1 MIPAMDGTI
10 DVVHVTRPT
19 SGGVRR
25 HVVDLI
31 TGLVTKGL
39 KQALVY
45 SLADADETFIEA
57 LPRMHAMGV
66 ETIHAEMAREINP
79 LADLRAAVVLARIM
93 RRLSPRVMHLH
104 ASKAGGVGRLAAVA
118 MPNVRVVYS
127 PHASGANIS
136 RVYAL
141 AELAL
146 ARLGVDRIVAVSASE
161 RQELSE
167 LRLVPEGKLVQVDC
181 GIDQAELMILAQK
194 VPAMAVPEEPL
205 VVAVGRLAEQKNPLF
220 LVDCAA
226 DVVARVPGARFVWVG
241 DGELRDAVDARV
253 AQLSLGD
260 RWTTTGW
267 MSNPFPF
274 IQGATVCAL
283 PSRYES
289 FGYTTLEAMVLGK
302 PVVATNVSGSR
313 DVIISGQTGELTP
326 PGNRA
331 AFTEALVR
339 VLTDPPY
346 AARLGSAAVLRA
358 RMFSR
363 ERMATEMLAMYRG
376 LSS

>member
-1 MIPAMDGTI
+1 MPAPRLPI
-10 DVVHVTRPT
+10 DVVHVMRPT
-19 SGGVRR
+19 AGGVRR

-31 TGLVTKGL
+31 TGLDALGVN
-39 KQALVY
+39 QALVY
-45 SLADADETFIEA
+45 SSAGADTPFVEA
-57 LPRMHAMGV
+57 LTRMRAMGV
-66 ETIHAEMAREINP
+66 ETVELSMAREINP
-79 LADLRAAVVLARIM
+79 FADLRAAAALAKIV
-93 RRLSPRVMHLH
+93 RRLSPWVMHLH
-104 ASKAGGVGRLAAVA
+104 ASKAGAIGRLGALG

-127 PHASGANIS
+127 PHASAANIS

-141 AELAL
+141 AELVL

-161 RQELSE
+161 RAELSE
-167 LRLVPEGKLVQVDC
+167 LHLVPENKLVQVDC
-181 GIDQAELMILAQK
+181 GIDAAEVQILSQQL
-194 VPAMAVPEEPL
+194 PAVAIPEGKL

-226 DVVARVPGARFVWVG
+226 EVVARVPEARFVWVG
-241 DGELRDAVDARV
+241 DGELRDAVNARV
-253 AQLSLGD
+253 AQLSLGE

-267 MSNPFPF
+267 VSNPFPF
-274 IQGATVCAL
+274 MYGATVCAL

-302 PVVATNVSGSR
+302 PVVATAVAGSR
-313 DVIISGQTGELTP
+313 DLIVSGETGELTP
-326 PGNRA
+326 PGNRT

-339 VLTDPPY
+339 LLTDPER
-346 AARLGSAAVLRA
+346 AARLGSAAAVRA

-363 ERMATEMLAMYRG
+363 ERMATETLAVYRS